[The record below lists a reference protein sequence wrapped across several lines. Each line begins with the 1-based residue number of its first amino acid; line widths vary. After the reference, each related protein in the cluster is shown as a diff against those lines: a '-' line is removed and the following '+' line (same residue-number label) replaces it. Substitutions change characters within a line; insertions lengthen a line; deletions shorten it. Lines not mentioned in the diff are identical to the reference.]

1 MGPITDGMANDQE
14 PSAERSAASNTAASN
29 ARPENAK
36 PEKTTAT
43 VALRDSEV
51 LREDAPAADWNLSP
65 SSVPHN
71 DPLLSCLAIVSGLL
85 DQPTSTEAL
94 RAGLP
99 VGDEPFGP
107 DLCVRAAERAGLS
120 ARIVRRPRL
129 QRFSKM
135 LLPCILLL
143 KDRGA
148 CVLIDLASTCE
159 AQIVVPESG
168 GKKVT
173 SIAELESNYTGYA
186 IFLQAQARFDER
198 TADIKLMSTKRW
210 FWGTLFRFLPIYRHV
225 FLASFV
231 VNMFAIATPLF
242 TMNVYD
248 RVVPNAA
255 FDTLWVLALGVCIVF
270 GFDFLLRNL
279 RSYFVDVAGKNADV
293 IIASMLL
300 QQVMGMRMDQ
310 RPPSTGSLANNLR
323 EFESLR
329 DFFSSSTLLAII
341 DIPFIA
347 IFIAIIYLIGGP
359 IYIVP
364 AFAAPIVIVVGIIL
378 QYPLSR
384 IVEQTYRESAQKHSL
399 LVEAINGLEAIK
411 VAGAEGQI
419 QRNWEKLVSATAKS
433 SGQARMISTLSMT
446 FAQVATQATTV
457 AVVIYGVY
465 LISAGEMTIGALIA
479 STILTGRAMAP
490 LGAVAAMLVRYQQSR
505 MALKGLDV
513 LRKTPVER
521 PPSKEFVHQ
530 PVISGEIELQNVVFQ
545 YPNAPTNALEQVSF
559 RVQNGEKVGI
569 IGRIGS
575 GKSTIGRL
583 IMGLYDPAD
592 GAVLIG
598 GSDLRQLDPADLR
611 RNVGYVSQDNYMFF
625 GSVRDNIIFGAPYA
639 DDMAIMR
646 SADIS
651 GVAQFLRTNPL
662 GYDLPVGERG
672 MSLSGGQRQAV
683 AVARSL
689 LLDPPILVL
698 DEPTSSMDNSTEAE
712 FRRKLTPAIADKT
725 LILITHRSSMLSL
738 VDRLIIVDG
747 GRVVAD
753 GPKSQVLEALKRG
766 QVRGSTT

>member
-1 MGPITDGMANDQE
+1 MANDQE
-14 PSAERSAASNTAASN
+14 PSAERSAASNAARSSASRETAAP
-29 ARPENAK
+29 AP
-36 PEKTTAT
+36 T
-43 VALRDSEV
+43 LRDGDV
-51 LREDAPAADWNLSP
+51 LRDDAAATDWNLSP

-71 DPLLSCLAIVSGLL
+71 DPLLSCLAIVAGLL
-85 DQPTSTEAL
+85 DRPASTEAL

-107 DLCVRAAERAGLS
+107 ELCVRAAERAGLS

-129 QRFSKM
+129 RRFSKM

-143 KDRGA
+143 KDRSA
-148 CVLIDLASTCE
+148 CVLIDLAATGE

-173 SIAELESNYTGYA
+173 SIAELENNYTGYA

-198 TADIKLMSTKRW
+198 TADIKLMDTKRW

-225 FLASFV
+225 FLASLV

-248 RVVPNAA
+248 RVVPNVAIH
-255 FDTLWVLALGVCIVF
+255 TLWVLAIGIFIVF

-300 QQVMGMRMDQ
+300 QQVMGMRMDK

-329 DFFSSSTLLAII
+329 DFFSSSTLLAIV

-359 IYIVP
+359 IYLVP
-364 AFAAPIVIVVGIIL
+364 ALAAPIVIAVGVIL

-384 IVEQTYRESAQKHSL
+384 VVEQTYRESAQKHSL

-419 QRNWEKLVSATAKS
+419 QRNWEKLVTATAKS
-433 SGQARMISTLSMT
+433 SGRARMISTLSMT

-457 AVVIYGVY
+457 AVVITGVY
-465 LISAGEMTIGALIA
+465 LIANGEMTIGALIA
-479 STILTGRAMAP
+479 CTILTGRAMAP

-513 LRKTPVER
+513 LMKTPVER
-521 PPSKEFVHQ
+521 PPNKEFVHQ
-530 PVISGEIELQNVVFQ
+530 PAISGDIELKNVVFQ
-545 YPNAPTNALEQVSF
+545 YPNAPANALEQVGF
-559 RVQNGEKVGI
+559 RIKNGEKVGI

-583 IMGLYDPAD
+583 IMGLYDPTE

-598 GSDLRQLDPADLR
+598 GSDLRQLDPADVR
-611 RNVGYVSQDNYMFF
+611 RNVGYVSQDNYLFF
-625 GSVRDNIIFGAPYA
+625 GSVRENIIFGASYV
-639 DDMAIMR
+639 DDLAITR

-651 GVAQFLRTNPL
+651 GVNQFLRTNPL

-683 AVARSL
+683 SVARSL

-698 DEPTSSMDNSTEAE
+698 DEPTNSMDNSTEAE

-725 LILITHRSSMLSL
+725 LVLITHRSSMLSL